1 LTRHS
6 AEQLQDQD
14 LPNRTSLTTAKQYR
28 VAMPNPATTL
38 ANLLKSWSITERGTL
53 VKARG
58 GKSENDLDFWRSQV
72 QAVELLAEVDRS
84 IDALEAMAKDVH
96 HMREDLAP
104 LYKAV
109 FGYKPAWR
117 GPGQGHSAGPAAPP
131 ESIRSL
137 LTLGVMIDSFLGHA
151 FSAEAEGQLLE
162 LLDEAT
168 NLVNAL
174 DVDERTKFYLF
185 DLVANARRAVKEIE
199 LFGAARARSTYM
211 ALTTELK
218 GQAVV
223 ASAQRK
229 NSVLNRTIFT
239 WVAAAGLAIAK
250 AFGTG
255 IGDEAA
261 DWIISQAP
269 SMQEISPPGAPDV
282 TDAEV
287 IDDDDGGTS

>member
-1 LTRHS
+1 
-6 AEQLQDQD
+6 
-14 LPNRTSLTTAKQYR
+14 
-28 VAMPNPATTL
+28 MPNPATTL
-38 ANLLKSWSITERGTL
+38 ANLLRSWKITERATL

-84 IDALEAMAKDVH
+84 IDALEEMGKDVH

-117 GPGQGHSAGPAAPP
+117 GPGQGHSAGPAAPR
-131 ESIRSL
+131 ESVRSL

-151 FSAEAEGQLLE
+151 FSSEAEGQLLE
-162 LLDEAT
+162 LLDEAAD
-168 NLVNAL
+168 LVKEL

-185 DLVANARRAVKEIE
+185 DLVADARRAVKEID

-223 ASAQRK
+223 ANAQKK
-229 NSVLNRTIFT
+229 NPALTRTIFT
-239 WVAAAGLAIAK
+239 WVTAAGLAIAK

-261 DWIISQAP
+261 DWVISQAA
-269 SMQEISPPGAPDV
+269 SMQEISPPEASDV

-287 IDDDDGGTS
+287 INEADEDEDDEGASP